1 MSQAKTTK
9 KKTGRPPKPPGEKW
23 TYVATRLQPE
33 DLARLDAYV
42 APGQTR
48 NEVLRELA
56 LEALTA
62 RGKAD
67 TRRRKATR
75 GGT

>member
-1 MSQAKTTK
+1 MAPK
-9 KKTGRPPKPPGEKW
+9 KKVGRPPKPPGEKW
-23 TYVATRLQPE
+23 TYVATRLPP
-33 DLARLDAYV
+33 DALSRLDAHV

-62 RGKAD
+62 RGRTARAKKV
-67 TRRRKATR
+67 R
-75 GGT
+75 